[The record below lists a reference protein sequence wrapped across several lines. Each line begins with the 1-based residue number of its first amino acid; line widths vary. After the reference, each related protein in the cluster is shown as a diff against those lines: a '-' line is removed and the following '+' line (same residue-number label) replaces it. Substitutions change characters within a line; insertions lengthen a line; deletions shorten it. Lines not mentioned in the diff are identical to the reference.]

1 MMTSQPGFFDLDA
14 RHALL
19 SDGGD
24 PLECLSQIVSF
35 EDFRPLLEDAP
46 ERRDRSLGGRPPMD
60 SVMMVCILV
69 LQSLYNLGD
78 DAAEY
83 LIRDR
88 LSFMR
93 FLGLGLGDK
102 GPDARTIWL
111 YREHWTQ
118 AGVVEAFFDRF
129 DRVLRDKGFL
139 AMGGQVVDASIV
151 RAPVQRNRRDEN
163 EAIKSGEV
171 PGGWK
176 ARPRQRAQKDVDAR
190 WTRKHGKSDFGYKNH
205 VSVDRRHKLVRRYEV
220 TDAAVHDSQLFDN
233 LLDEANTCSKVWA
246 DSAYRSGD
254 AERRLKENGFIS
266 QVHRRGKRGKPLSR
280 HKSQVNARRS
290 RVRARVEHVFAF
302 QESAMGGKLVRTIGI
317 ARARTRIGM
326 MNLVYNMRRLVW
338 LARDGIPARA

>member
-1 MMTSQPGFFDLDA
+1 MLSQPGFFDLDV
-14 RHALL
+14 RYALL

-24 PLECLSQIVSF
+24 PLERLSRIVSF
-35 EDFRPLLEDAP
+35 EDFRPHLEDAL
-46 ERRDRSLGGRPPMD
+46 ERKDRSLGGRPPMD
-60 SVMMVCILV
+60 AVMMFKILV

-93 FLGLGLGDK
+93 FLGLGLADK
-102 GPDARTIWL
+102 GPDAKTIWL
-111 YREHWTQ
+111 YREHWGQ
-118 AGVVEAFFDRF
+118 AGVVEDLFERF
-129 DRVLRDKGFL
+129 DQVLRDEGFM

-151 RAPVQRNRRDEN
+151 RAPVRRNRRDEN
-163 EAIKSGEV
+163 EAIKAGEV
-171 PGGWK
+171 PGDWK
-176 ARPRQRAQKDVDAR
+176 AKPCKRAQKDVDAR
-190 WTRKHGKSDFGYKNH
+190 WTQKHAKSHFGYKNH
-205 VSVDRRHKLVRRYEV
+205 LSVDRRHNLVRRYEV
-220 TDAAVHDSQLFDN
+220 TDASVHDSQVFAKV
-233 LLDEANTCSKVWA
+233 LDKGNTCSKVWA

-254 AERRLKENGFIS
+254 TERRLKETGFIS
-266 QVHRRGKRGKPLSR
+266 QVHRRGKRNKPLSK

-317 ARARTRIGM
+317 ARARTKIGM

-338 LARDGIPARA
+338 LTRNEIPARA

>member
-1 MMTSQPGFFDLDA
+1 MDAIMMFK
-14 RHALL
+14 
-19 SDGGD
+19 
-24 PLECLSQIVSF
+24 
-35 EDFRPLLEDAP
+35 
-46 ERRDRSLGGRPPMD
+46 
-60 SVMMVCILV
+60 ILV

-102 GPDARTIWL
+102 GPDAKTIWL

-118 AGVVEAFFDRF
+118 AGVVEALFERF
-129 DRVLRDKGFL
+129 DRVLRDEGFL

-151 RAPVQRNRRDEN
+151 RVPVQRNRRGEN

-171 PGGWK
+171 PSGWK
-176 ARPRQRAQKDVDAR
+176 AKPHQRAQKDMDAR
-190 WTRKHGKSDFGYKNH
+190 WTKKHGKSHFGYKNH
-205 VSVDRRHKLVRRYEV
+205 VSVDRRHKLVRRYGV
-220 TDAAVHDSQLFDN
+220 TTASVHDSQLFAG

-246 DSAYRSGD
+246 DSAYRSED

-266 QVHRRGKRGKPLSR
+266 QVHRRGKRGKPLSKR
-280 HKSQVNARRS
+280 QGQVNAHRS

-302 QESAMGGKLVRTIGI
+302 QESAMGGKLVRTVGI
-317 ARARTRIGM
+317 ARARTKIGM
-326 MNLVYNMRRLVW
+326 VNLVYNMRRLVW
-338 LARDGIPARA
+338 LARNRMPARV

>member
-1 MMTSQPGFFDLDA
+1 
-14 RHALL
+14 
-19 SDGGD
+19 
-24 PLECLSQIVSF
+24 
-35 EDFRPLLEDAP
+35 
-46 ERRDRSLGGRPPMD
+46 MD
-60 SVMMVCILV
+60 
-69 LQSLYNLGD
+69 
-78 DAAEY
+78 
-83 LIRDR
+83 
-88 LSFMR
+88 
-93 FLGLGLGDK
+93 
-102 GPDARTIWL
+102 
-111 YREHWTQ
+111 
-118 AGVVEAFFDRF
+118 
-129 DRVLRDKGFL
+129 
-139 AMGGQVVDASIV
+139 MGGQVVDASIV

-163 EAIKSGEV
+163 EAIKSGDV

-246 DSAYRSGD
+246 DSAYRPGD

-290 RVRARVEHVFAF
+290 RVRARVEHVLAF